1 MLTTASDL
9 LRRHVTVHDKGSEL
23 RRERA
28 CNACH
33 ANKTRCDGGE
43 QCSLCR
49 RRKQTCVYG
58 DENKPKTVQL
68 APLPGGKAGL
78 PNLIQLVRKDDTSLL
93 QDYEIARED
102 AWINDATDRYL
113 GRFHQSWP
121 VIHGPTIYND
131 PPPLGVMA
139 TIIMIGLWLKGD
151 EDMCKTAEEL
161 HNLLMDKLLIELVS

>member
-1 MLTTASDL
+1 M
-9 LRRHVTVHDKGSEL
+9 TVHDKGSEL
-23 RRERA
+23 RREKA

-43 QCSLCR
+43 QCSLCKK
-49 RRKQTCVYG
+49 RKQTCVYG
-58 DENKPKTVQL
+58 EDNKPKTVPL
-68 APLPGGKAGL
+68 MPLPGGKAGL
-78 PNLIQLVRKDDTSLL
+78 PNLIQLVRKEDTSML
-93 QDYEIARED
+93 QDYEVSRED
-102 AWINDATDRYL
+102 AWIKDATDRYL

-121 VIHGPTIYND
+121 VVHGPTVYND